1 MVPKRKYLAKVQRL
15 NLSAL
20 FLFFCLFT
28 LSASASSFNTNVDN
42 ILNDTDKYILSEN
55 NHSTP
60 HADNR
65 YSDFL
70 YNPFQSPAEP
80 IPTPSEPNEKDNKEN
95 QDDDDWS
102 SLRFRFYGDFDF
114 VFKSYNISLAQ
125 FGQNVL
131 KRNKISLVVLHHS
144 WKSFLS

>member
-1 MVPKRKYLAKVQRL
+1 MAKVQRL

-20 FLFFCLFT
+20 LLFFCLFT

-42 ILNDTDKYILSEN
+42 IPNDTDKYILSEN

-60 HADNR
+60 HADNH

-70 YNPFQSPAEP
+70 HNLFQSPAEP
-80 IPTPSEPNEKDNKEN
+80 LPTPSEPNEKDNKEN
-95 QDDDDWS
+95 QDDDEWS
-102 SLRFRFYGDFDF
+102 SLHFRFYGDFDL
-114 VFKSYNISLAQ
+114 VFKSSDVSLAQ
-125 FGQNVL
+125 FEQNVL
-131 KRNKISLVVLHHS
+131 KRTKISLVVLHHS